1 MNRCGG
7 IGYKGRIGI
16 YELLKFSPSIRQ
28 AIGRNEYIKSQ
39 EIEEIA
45 VSEGMLT
52 LKEYGIKLIQEQQTT
67 VSEVHRVIGDRS

>member
-39 EIEEIA
+39 EI
-45 VSEGMLT
+45 
-52 LKEYGIKLIQEQQTT
+52 
-67 VSEVHRVIGDRS
+67 